1 MTGKFIRRGA
11 VKPPPRFCMRTGETG
26 GKYGIPLCCFA
37 PKRLSKKE
45 VPPESSSLFFK
56 AFFLGTGT
64 APLHAN
70 RGKRGALPCLLT
82 VKTGLG
88 KRFSSEKNLVPSKH
102 S

>member
-45 VPPESSSLFFK
+45 VPPESFSLFFK
-56 AFFLGTGT
+56 ALFLGTAA

-70 RGKRGALPCLLT
+70 RGNRG
-82 VKTGLG
+82 KTRNTFMLF
-88 KRFSSEKNLVPSKH
+88 RSETA
-102 S
+102 